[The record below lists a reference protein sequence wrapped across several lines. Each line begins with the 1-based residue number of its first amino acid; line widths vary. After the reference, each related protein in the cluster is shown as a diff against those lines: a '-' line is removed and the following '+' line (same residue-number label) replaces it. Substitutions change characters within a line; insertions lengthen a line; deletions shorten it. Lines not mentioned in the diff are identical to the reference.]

1 MPKKAKTAEAD
12 QIRNEWPLPS
22 SVTLGSAVRSKGIE
36 RELRRKLV
44 WGPRKHLMVEAGSI
58 VVSVP
63 ENDADTLQAVSG
75 LVDRQVA
82 SLAELPI
89 LPSEIEDILSI
100 SARERHK
107 WVADGRLQ
115 SAGTRTVK
123 LRGRSKKVTFHVF
136 DPRHVEDVLNADL
149 PELWREDDARTAADN
164 RNRAAAKAAMQ
175 RAAKRRP
182 MTETASNESALEGW
196 DEFDAEGFL
205 R

>member
-1 MPKKAKTAEAD
+1 MPKKAKTAEAE

-22 SVTLGSAVRSKGIE
+22 SVTLGSAVRAKGIE

-44 WGPRKHLMVEAGSI
+44 WGLRKHLTVEAGRI

-63 ENDADTLQAVSG
+63 EGDAETLQAISG
-75 LVDRQVA
+75 LVDRHVA

-100 SARERHK
+100 SSRERHK
-107 WVADGRLQ
+107 WVAGGRLH
-115 SAGTRTVK
+115 SAGTKTVK
-123 LRGRSKKVTFHVF
+123 LRDRAKKVTFHVF
-136 DPRHVEDVLNADL
+136 DPRHVEDILNADL
-149 PELWREDDARTAADN
+149 PELWREDDARAAADN
-164 RNRAAAKAAMQ
+164 RKRAAAKAAMQ

-182 MTETASNESALEGW
+182 MTEMASKESALEGW
-196 DEFDAEGFL
+196 DEFDAEGLL